1 MKRII
6 LISCTLFIS
15 WGLFAQSPTVAS
27 QTNPTALGLPGDNLN
42 LYLVLNLFKQSTSI
56 EDFEKRLNSPDTK
69 VNNLDLNNDGSVDYL
84 KVTDYGKSDYHT
96 IVIQDIVSASE
107 TQDVAIIQLQKNNGN
122 LAHIQIVGDESLYG
136 KNYIIEPQLD
146 NAASVSTTPTTTA
159 ASQPTTVVNNN
170 YYNTNTSRPAPYVN
184 VWGWPC
190 VSFMFGPSYI
200 PWVSPWSWAYYP
212 TWWYGRPRVIFSV
225 YSGYYHDFGW
235 GNYCRRDVVI
245 NQVRYNN
252 YYNSHRVISNT
263 VQTNITK
270 NVYKNN
276 YNENNTINNNSGVHT
291 SSYPKNNFAPD
302 KNYNSQPNKQGA
314 TNNATNFGGTQ
325 KENPIKTNQIEKQNT
340 PSSSTPKYGYGS
352 NNAEWGGNN
361 KPQKE
366 EQGTQGSNPK
376 WNNNNTAGNNNAEWG
391 GYNKHTNS
399 TTPDP
404 VYNNKPSKQ
413 FGNNG
418 NPQEGYAPKG
428 NSSSET
434 PKSPKWNNGGN
445 NGGGGKWNNGG
456 GGYKGGGNHNN
467 NSGGHWGGGNGG
479 GVKTGERRK

>member
-6 LISCTLFIS
+6 SFFGILFMAWS
-15 WGLFAQSPTVAS
+15 LFAQSPTATT
-27 QTNPTALGLPGDNLN
+27 QATPTALGLPGDNLN
-42 LYLVLNLFKQSTSI
+42 LYLVLNLFKQSSSI

-84 KVTDYGKSDYHT
+84 KVTDYGKNDYHT

-107 TQDVAIIQLQKNNGN
+107 TQDVAIIQLQKKEGN
-122 LAHIQIVGDESLYG
+122 LVHIQIIGDESLYG
-136 KNYIIEPQLD
+136 KNYIIEPQL
-146 NAASVSTTPTTTA
+146 NTTA
-159 ASQPTTVVNNN
+159 STAPASTAPAQPTTVINNN
-170 YYNTNTSRPAPYVN
+170 YYNTNISRPAPYVN

-190 VSFMFGPSYI
+190 VSFIFGPTYV

-212 TWWYGRPRVIFSV
+212 TWWYARPRVIFSV
-225 YSGYYHDFGW
+225 YSGYYQGFDW
-235 GNYCRRDVVI
+235 GYYCRRDVVI

-276 YNENNTINNNSGVHT
+276 YTEINNNTINNKSGVHT

-302 KNYNSQPNKQGA
+302 KNYNSPSTKQGA
-314 TNNATNFGGTQ
+314 TDNATNFSNGQ
-325 KENPIKTNQIEKQNT
+325 KENPIKINQTEKQNT
-340 PSSSTPKYGYGS
+340 PNTSTPKYGYG
-352 NNAEWGGNN
+352 NNNGEWGGYN

-366 EQGTQGSNPK
+366 EQGAQSSNPK
-376 WNNNNTAGNNNAEWG
+376 WNNTPTNSTNNAEWG

-399 TTPDP
+399 NTSDP

-413 FGNNG
+413 GENIGNTH
-418 NPQEGYAPKG
+418 EGYAPKG
-428 NSSSET
+428 SASPET
-434 PKSPKWNNGGN
+434 PKPPKWNNGGN
-445 NGGGGKWNNGG
+445 NGGGKWNNGG
-456 GGYKGGGNHNN
+456 GGYKGGGSYN
-467 NSGGHWGGGNGG
+467 GGGRHWGGGNGG
-479 GVKTGERRK
+479 GIRTGERRK